1 LLILASFFGYE
12 KLIIVR
18 RNVCFE
24 FHKTAQHHTHTLHV
38 MIQMESK
45 QKGISLV
52 EFDKT
57 KQRAGASEL
66 QLEKRK

>member
-1 LLILASFFGYE
+1 
-12 KLIIVR
+12 
-18 RNVCFE
+18 
-24 FHKTAQHHTHTLHV
+24 